1 MMKKMLLL
9 FVCAVL
15 CLFSGSCEK
24 SLNVE
29 FDPNNPETWFDETG
43 GGQIDIRDIEQLQ
56 TGMSLDETIEILG
69 KPKRDV
75 GSGVVIMEWDMVSGT
90 HLDVYFVEQT
100 SNHSQ
105 NETTSG
111 RLIIE
116 KWKIEK

>member
-1 MMKKMLLL
+1 M
-9 FVCAVL
+9 
-15 CLFSGSCEK
+15 
-24 SLNVE
+24 
-29 FDPNNPETWFDETG
+29 
-43 GGQIDIRDIEQLQ
+43 
-56 TGMSLDETIEILG
+56 DETIEILG

-75 GSGVVIMEWDMVSGT
+75 GSGVMIMEWDVVSGK